1 MIISEAWLREWVPT
15 RLDTQALAHKLTMAG
30 LEIGTIEGA
39 GEVPAKVVVGKISS
53 CEPHPRADRLQVC
66 EVDVGRTRPLKI
78 VCGAPNARTGLKTA
92 VALIG
97 ATLPGG
103 MKIEKTR
110 IRDVV
115 SSGMLC
121 SAKELGLSEDS
132 SGIIELDSRAKRGQD
147 FGEHFGMDDKL
158 MELDLTPNRGDCLSM
173 EGVARELSALTGA
186 KLRMPELTTVKPGN
200 KNVIKAKLVAQKD
213 CPRFVCRVI
222 EGVDPTASTPAW
234 MVERLRRAGVRSISV
249 AVDITNYVML
259 ELGQPMHAFDRDK
272 LTGGIHVRR
281 GNKGEKVKL
290 LDGSTVSVDEEV
302 LVIADDSGAIA
313 LAGIMGGDSTAISDA
328 TTSIVLEAAFFN
340 PAVIAGR
347 ARRYGM
353 HTDASH
359 RFERGVNPLEQVRA
373 MHRATE
379 LLTTIAGGV
388 PGPVVEAV
396 SNRHVPGKKDITL
409 RADRLVRMLGREYK
423 REQVDKILTGLGM
436 KVKSGRSSWRV
447 VPPAW
452 RFDVTGE
459 HDLVEEVAR
468 VSGYSEVPV
477 RAPRV
482 TASNRVQPESVMA
495 EGQILRLLV
504 DRGYREAIT
513 YSFVDPELQSK
524 FFPGTK
530 PITLAN
536 PIASNMAVMRLS
548 LLPGLVQA
556 LVGNYNRQHRRI
568 RLFES
573 GRIYEGSLKR
583 RRETARIGGVLTGTA
598 NLQQWSGEEREVDFF
613 DMKGDIEALFS
624 LSGQAAKI
632 KFVAAP
638 HEFFHPGQSADIVL
652 GRNVIGHAGQLHPS
666 LINELDVEQRVF
678 GFEVNL
684 DAVQS
689 VLVPKY
695 ASVSRF
701 PATRRDLAV
710 VVKESVAVGDVLNA
724 AEKAAG
730 SLLSR
735 LELFDVYRGEGVD
748 SDSKSVA
755 FGLTLQ
761 DTSRTLKEAE
771 VDSIVDKV
779 LAAVEAQTGGKL
791 RG

>member
-15 RLDTQALAHKLTMAG
+15 RLDTDALAHKLTMAG
-30 LEIGTIEGA
+30 LEIGTIETA
-39 GEVPAKVVVGKISS
+39 GEVPAKVVVGKIVS
-53 CEPHPRADRLQVC
+53 CEQHPRADRLQVC

-78 VCGAPNARTGLKTA
+78 VCGAPNARAGLKTA

-121 SAKELGLSEDS
+121 SASELGISEDS
-132 SGIIELDSRAKRGQD
+132 NGIIELEPRAKKGQD
-147 FGEHFGMDDKL
+147 FSEHFGMDDKL

-186 KLRMPELTTVKPGN
+186 KLRTPELATVKPGN
-200 KNVIKAKLVAQKD
+200 KESIKVKLVAPKD
-213 CPRFVCRVI
+213 CPRYVGRVI
-222 EGVDPTASTPAW
+222 EGVDPTAATPAW

-281 GNKGEKVKL
+281 GAKGEKVKL
-290 LDGSTVSVDEEV
+290 LDGSTVTVDEEV

-328 TTSIVLEAAFFN
+328 TTSIVLESAFFT

-373 MHRATE
+373 VHRATE
-379 LLTTIAGGV
+379 LLTSIAGGV
-388 PGPVVEAV
+388 PGPVVEAE
-396 SNRHVPGKKDITL
+396 SKRHVPSKNDITL
-409 RADRLVRMLGREYK
+409 RAERLVRMLGREYK

-436 KVKSGRSSWRV
+436 KVRSGRTSWRV

-452 RFDVTGE
+452 RFDITGE
-459 HDLVEEVAR
+459 HDLVEEVVR

-482 TASNRVQPESVMA
+482 TASDRLQPESVLA

-513 YSFVDPELQSK
+513 YSFVDPELQAK
-524 FFPGTK
+524 FFPETR

-548 LLPGLVQA
+548 LLPGLLQA

-573 GRIYEGSLKR
+573 GRVYEGSLKR
-583 RRETARIGGVLTGTA
+583 RRETARIGGVLTGSA
-598 NLQQWSGEEREVDFF
+598 NVKQWSGEERDIDFF

-624 LSGQAAKI
+624 LSDSADKI
-632 KFVAAP
+632 RFVP
-638 HEFFHPGQSADIVL
+638 GTHEFFHPGQSADIQL
-652 GRNVIGHAGQLHPS
+652 GRTTIGHAGQLHPS
-666 LINELDVEQRVF
+666 LMAHLDVEQRVF

-684 DAVQS
+684 DVVQNAD
-689 VLVPKY
+689 VPRY

-710 VVKESVAVGDVLNA
+710 VVNESVAVGDVLNA
-724 AEKAAG
+724 AKKGAG

-748 SDSKSVA
+748 SEKKDAWV
-755 FGLTLQ
+755 Q
-761 DTSRTLKEAE
+761 NQERDNTS
-771 VDSIVDKV
+771 SS
-779 LAAVEAQTGGKL
+779 GGTYGGDESGS
-791 RG
+791 RGDLVQ

>member
-39 GEVPAKVVVGKISS
+39 GEVPAKVVVGKIAS

-147 FGEHFGMDDKL
+147 FSEHFGMDDQL

-186 KLRMPELTTVKPGN
+186 KLRMPELVTVKPGN
-200 KNVIKAKLVAQKD
+200 KSAIKVKLVAPKD
-213 CPRFVCRVI
+213 CPRYVGRVI
-222 EGVDPTASTPAW
+222 EGVDPTATTPAW

-290 LDGSTVSVDEEV
+290 LDGSTVGVDEEV
-302 LVIADDSGAIA
+302 LVIADDGGAIA

-328 TTSIVLEAAFFN
+328 TTSIVLESAFFT

-373 MHRATE
+373 IHRATE
-379 LLTTIAGGV
+379 LLTSIAGGV
-388 PGPVVEAV
+388 PGPVTEAV
-396 SNRHVPGKKDITL
+396 SKRHVPAKSDITL
-409 RADRLVRMLGREYK
+409 RGDRLVRMLGREYK

-436 KVKSGRSSWRV
+436 KVRSGRSSWRV
-447 VPPAW
+447 VPPPW

-482 TASNRVQPESVMA
+482 TASSRIQPESVLS

-513 YSFVDPELQSK
+513 YSFVDPDLQSK
-524 FFPGTK
+524 FFPNTK

-548 LLPGLVQA
+548 LLPGLLQA

-568 RLFES
+568 RMFES
-573 GRIYEGSLKR
+573 GRVYEGSLKR
-583 RRETARIGGVLTGTA
+583 RRETARIGGVLTGSA
-598 NLQQWSGEEREVDFF
+598 NQQQWSDEVREVDFF
-613 DMKGDIEALFS
+613 DMKGDIEALFE
-624 LSGQAAKI
+624 LSGQGAKI
-632 KFVAAP
+632 KFVP
-638 HEFFHPGQSADIVL
+638 SEHEFFHPGQSADIML

-666 LINELDVEQRVF
+666 LINDLDVEQRVF

-689 VLVPKY
+689 LLVPKY

-710 VVKESVAVGDVLNA
+710 VINESIAVGEVLNA

-748 SDSKSVA
+748 SESKSVA

-771 VDSIVDKV
+771 VDAIVDKV